1 MWTPE
6 NRSLYNRDKLR
17 YPSDL
22 TEAEWRHIGPLIPA
36 ATPGGRDQRADV
48 PPFRLRQVARIAQ
61 LVTVVQRAVFG
72 CPHLAPHESAPHKES
87 QDRRRLQVLF
97 STVRQSTQM

>member
-36 ATPGGRDQRADV
+36 ARRGGAKRHFDEEANRPTFRAIRSNV
-48 PPFRLRQVARIAQ
+48 KNGEGI
-61 LVTVVQRAVFG
+61 RAI
-72 CPHLAPHESAPHKES
+72 
-87 QDRRRLQVLF
+87 
-97 STVRQSTQM
+97 